1 MTDVVLSNGK
11 EIEIDLHKIT
21 VREWRDLV
29 SDKGDQEQ
37 EDELTARICG
47 MTVDEMLI
55 LPQPDYRKL
64 LQAIVRKAREPLAD
78 PS

>member
-1 MTDVVLSNGK
+1 MDVALSNGR
-11 EIEIDLHKIT
+11 EIDIDLHKIT
-21 VREWRDLV
+21 VKEWRDLV

-47 MTVDEMLI
+47 LTVDEMLN

>member
-1 MTDVVLSNGK
+1 MDLVLSSGK
-11 EIEIDLHKIT
+11 EITIDLHKIS

-47 MTVDEMLI
+47 LTVDEMLD

-64 LQAIVRKAREPLAD
+64 LVAIVKKAKEPLAD

>member
-1 MTDVVLSNGK
+1 MDVALSNGR
-11 EIEIDLHKIT
+11 EIDIDLHKIT
-21 VREWRDLV
+21 VKEWRDLV

-47 MTVDEMLI
+47 LTVDEMLN

-64 LQAIVRKAREPLAD
+64 LQAIVKKAREPLAD